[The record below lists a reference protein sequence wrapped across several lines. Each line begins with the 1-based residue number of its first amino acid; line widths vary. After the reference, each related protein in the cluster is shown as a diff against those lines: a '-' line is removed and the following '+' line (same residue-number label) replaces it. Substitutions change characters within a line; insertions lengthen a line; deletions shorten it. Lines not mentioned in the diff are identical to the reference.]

1 MPPDTGEDGAVPGGS
16 APSMLVLLLSW
27 RNWNIPT
34 KLTAVTLVPVVFAI
48 VLGAMQIADQVA
60 QAQSYRQVD
69 RLVAVN
75 EQLRPLVGAL
85 QQERTAT
92 TALLAAG
99 PATGAGVV
107 KELADEQLN
116 VDLARTALLRAARR
130 ATFHNEIASARFGEV
145 TARLDEL
152 AGLRA
157 AIAGGAADA
166 HAVLGRFTV
175 IIGALL
181 NFDRAAAA
189 EVIDPELA
197 GTAIALHD
205 LEMATEEIRFQQAL
219 VGTGLAR
226 GRLADAEPAELNAST
241 DRLDD
246 RAAEFRLDASP
257 AQQKDYARL
266 VTGAGVETRGRGC
279 RGDPRGHPDADRPW

>member
-1 MPPDTGEDGAVPGGS
+1 MLFR
-16 APSMLVLLLSW
+16 APSVWALLLSW

-60 QAQSYRQVD
+60 RAEAYRQVD

-99 PATGAGVV
+99 QANIAALS
-107 KELADEQLN
+107 KELADEQHN
-116 VDLARTALLRAARR
+116 TDVGRTALLRAARR
-130 ATFHNEIASARFGEV
+130 ATFHNEITSARFGEA
-145 TARLDEL
+145 TNRLDEI
-152 AGLRA
+152 AGLRTT
-157 AIAGGAADA
+157 ITAGGVGAPTAL
-166 HAVLGRFTV
+166 VKYSV

-189 EVIDPELA
+189 EVIDPGLA
-197 GTAIALHD
+197 GTAVALHD
-205 LEMATEEIRFQQAL
+205 LQMSTEEIRFQQAL
-219 VGTGLAR
+219 VDIGLAR
-226 GRLADAEPAELNAST
+226 GGLAAPELAELHSSIGRLADRT
-241 DRLDD
+241 
-246 RAAEFRLDASP
+246 AEFRLDASP
-257 AQQKDYARL
+257 TQQQRS
-266 VTGAGVETRGRGC
+266 
-279 RGDPRGHPDADRPW
+279 DRKSVV